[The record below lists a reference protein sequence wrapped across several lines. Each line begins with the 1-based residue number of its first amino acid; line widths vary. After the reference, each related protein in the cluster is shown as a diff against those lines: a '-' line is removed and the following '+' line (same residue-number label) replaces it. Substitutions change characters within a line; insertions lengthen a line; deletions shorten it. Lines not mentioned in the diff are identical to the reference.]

1 MTRVPDGPNA
11 AAARLV
17 AELADRG
24 LTLATAESLTGG
36 LLAGAITTVP
46 GSSAV
51 LRGGAVTY
59 ATEVKASLH
68 GVDAALL
75 ERVGA
80 VDSEVAAQ
88 MAAGARRV
96 FAADL
101 AVATTGVAG
110 PTEQD
115 GQPVGTVFVAVA
127 GERIRRVERLALSG
141 SRAEIREAT
150 VAAALALLL
159 DLVPDAAT
167 SEQPRG

>member
-59 ATEVKASLH
+59 ATEVKASLL

>member
-1 MTRVPDGPNA
+1 MNAVSEEPNA
-11 AAARLV
+11 VAAHLV
-17 AELADRG
+17 AELTARG

-36 LLAGAITTVP
+36 LLAGAVTTVP

-59 ATEVKASLH
+59 ATDVKASVL
-68 GVDAALL
+68 GVDTDLL

-80 VDSEVAAQ
+80 VDAEVAAQ
-88 MAAGARRV
+88 MATGARRV
-96 FAADL
+96 FGADL

-115 GQPVGTVFVAVA
+115 GQPVGTVFVGIV
-127 GERIRRVERLALSG
+127 GDGIRRVERLALSG

-150 VAAALALLL
+150 VGAALALVV
-159 DLVPDAAT
+159 DLVLGPAAP
-167 SEQPRG
+167 EQPAR